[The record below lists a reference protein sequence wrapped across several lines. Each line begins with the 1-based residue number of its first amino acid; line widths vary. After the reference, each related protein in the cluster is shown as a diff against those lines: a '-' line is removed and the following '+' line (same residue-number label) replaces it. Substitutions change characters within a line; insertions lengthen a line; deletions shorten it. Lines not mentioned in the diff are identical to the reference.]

1 MGRLSTPI
9 GAYGVIAV
17 EKLPKTK
24 RQGVR
29 YRASTYFRTND
40 GNLQRVRRQA
50 VGKDLAVTR
59 LKEALGSLIKKA
71 AEGEIGRSTRF
82 EKVIAL
88 YLDELEEEASLGNF
102 SPTSVR
108 LYRSVLK
115 NWATL
120 PLGQLQCYEV
130 TVTRCSKVIRDAR
143 RKKSYD
149 TAKTLKA
156 AMSGACDYAVRHG
169 AMEENPVRKI
179 GRMTRNGD
187 QKKVEALTAEQRV
200 DLLAKLRAYALTR
213 QTDARG
219 RPLGPRGQL
228 WLDLADLM
236 EIMLATGVRIGEA
249 LAVLGTDIDL
259 DAKTVA
265 AAYHIIRVAGAGLV
279 RRPQRK
285 GNQNEL
291 VLGIPAWAL
300 PVLRRRKLAAA
311 GGGPIF
317 ASFAGGFLD
326 PSNVINRLSEAVTA
340 VGYEWVTSHVFRKTV
355 GTVLDEAGLP
365 TTAIADQLG
374 NSRQVAERHYR
385 KRRVANA
392 DNVAALDGMMP
403 ASG

>member
-1 MGRLSTPI
+1 VGRLSTPI

-17 EKLPKTK
+17 EKLPKTG

-29 YRASTYFRTND
+29 YRASSYFRTTD
-40 GNLQRVRRQA
+40 GLLQRVRRQA
-50 VGKDLAVTR
+50 VGKDLAVQR
-59 LKEALGSLIKKA
+59 LKEALGELTKKA
-71 AEGEIGRSTRF
+71 TDGEISRSTRF
-82 EKVIAL
+82 EEVIAL

-130 TVTRCSKVIRDAR
+130 NVTRCSKVIRDAR

-179 GRMTRNGD
+179 GRMTRNGE

-228 WLDLADLM
+228 WLDLADMM

-249 LAVLGTDIDL
+249 LAILGTDIDL
-259 DAKTVA
+259 DAKTA
-265 AAYHIIRVAGAGLV
+265 AATHHIIRVAGAGLV

-285 GNQNEL
+285 GNQDEL
-291 VLGIPAWAL
+291 ILGIPAWAL
-300 PVLRRRKLAAA
+300 PVLQRRKIAA
-311 GGGPIF
+311 GNGPIF

-385 KRRVANA
+385 KRRVANTA
-392 DNVAALDGMMP
+392 NVAALEDMMS